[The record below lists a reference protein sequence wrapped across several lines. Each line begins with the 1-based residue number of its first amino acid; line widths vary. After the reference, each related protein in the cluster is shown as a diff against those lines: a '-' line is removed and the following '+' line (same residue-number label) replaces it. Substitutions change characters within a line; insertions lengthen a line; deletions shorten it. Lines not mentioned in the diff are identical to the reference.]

1 LSNNQVK
8 WLRSLKQKKQRD
20 AEKVFVAEGEKLVGD
35 LIPYFRLKCLV
46 VNSQFTIYNS
56 QFTLILNLFQD
67 LAPHAVRP
75 HDAKQLVSASRSF
88 LYPDL
93 RQGEDSLSESL
104 NSQSKSHKSQSESL
118 NSQSESLNSQSESR
132 KSIHPSTSCTP
143 VAFLPPKT
151 DINYQLK
158 NFDYFE
164 ANETQM
170 SQISSMK
177 TPQGILAVF
186 EQKPLSMGLGLGK
199 VPSIGEGVGVR
210 SNDWLL
216 VLDGVQDPG
225 NLGTIIRTADWFGF
239 RCIVC
244 SKDTADCYNP
254 KVVQATMGALGRV
267 DIYYTDLNEF
277 LTASKTFKLP
287 VYGTLLDGKNLY
299 DSPLPEKGILIM
311 GNEGKGISPQI
322 RRFITHPTLIPSY
335 PKDTPTSESLN
346 VATATA
352 IMLAEIR
359 RTR

>member
-1 LSNNQVK
+1 MNCKLSNNQVK

-75 HDAKQLVSASRSF
+75 HDAKQHVSASRSF

-104 NSQSKSHKSQSESL
+104 NSQSKSHKSQP
-118 NSQSESLNSQSESR
+118 ESR

-164 ANETQM
+164 ASETQM

-186 EQKPLSMGLGLGK
+186 EQKPLSLENGVRWLDK
-199 VPSIGEGVGVR
+199 VPSLGEGVGVR

-359 RTR
+359 RPR